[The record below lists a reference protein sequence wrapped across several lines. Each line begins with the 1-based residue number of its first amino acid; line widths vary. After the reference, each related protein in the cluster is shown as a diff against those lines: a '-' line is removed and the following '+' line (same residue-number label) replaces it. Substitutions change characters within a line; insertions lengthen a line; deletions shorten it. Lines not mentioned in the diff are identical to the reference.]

1 MDTTLRDGEQTR
13 NVSFST
19 SEKVSIAGALLGSL
33 RVDRIEVTS
42 AAVSEG
48 EKEAVTRI
56 ADWAVTGGFLDR
68 VEILGFVDER
78 RSADWIVST
87 GVRVMNLLTKG
98 SERHCHMQLRR
109 TLDQHLEDIHR
120 TVEYAREQGL
130 TVNVYLEDWSNG
142 YRESRD
148 YVYAMVEG
156 LQGAGIAHMMLP
168 DTLGVM
174 MPDEVETSLGDMIK
188 RFPTQ
193 TFDLHPHN
201 DYGLATANAMRAV
214 AAGIRTIHCTV
225 NCLGERAGNVSLAEV
240 AVALRDKL
248 GMTLSIDETKILGLS
263 RMVENFSGKRV
274 AANAPVIGD
283 DVFTQTSGIHA
294 DGDEKAGLYQ
304 TLLSP
309 ERFDRKR
316 SYALGKMSGKASLKQ
331 NLEELGL
338 SLSPEDQAEVLKRI
352 VSLGDSKETV
362 TAEDLPFIIADV
374 LERKDFR
381 HIELLACSITS
392 ELDHASTVSIE
403 VKVNGEVHQA
413 SGSGNGGF
421 DAFTDAIRKVLPPRL
436 RVPGACGLR
445 ASHPQG
451 RRHQRADRGVHHVA
465 GRPAHDQNAR
475 RQRQPGAR
483 RCRCDLAR
491 AEREAAPGCGAVL
504 AWPGPT
510 EGKAWPCLAAAGV
523 QPSTAPLWQPP
534 MAATLWWLPYGVP
547 SSVV

>member
-174 MPDEVETSLGDMIK
+174 MPDEVETSLADMIK

-193 TFDLHPHN
+193 TFDFHPHN

-421 DAFTDAIRKVLPPRL
+421 DAFTDAIRKVLPPDFEFPELVDYELLIPKGGGTNALTEVFITWRDGPRTIRTRGVNANQVLAGVGATL
-436 RVPGACGLR
+436 RVLNVKL
-445 ASHPQG
+445 
-451 RRHQRADRGVHHVA
+451 HQA
-465 GRPAHDQNAR
+465 
-475 RQRQPGAR
+475 
-483 RCRCDLAR
+483 
-491 AEREAAPGCGAVL
+491 AE
-504 AWPGPT
+504 
-510 EGKAWPCLAAAGV
+510 
-523 QPSTAPLWQPP
+523 PS
-534 MAATLWWLPYGVP
+534 
-547 SSVV
+547 